1 MEKIA
6 FYIMNSKGWYVLSQF
21 LEEFGPSNIA
31 YIVSEQDINLKNDPY
46 PQLEKLAKKYDIPF
60 YKRAAFNVEVENK
73 FQGFKFAIG
82 WRWLIKNQ
90 HNLIVFHDS
99 LLPKYRGFSPLVN
112 SLINGE
118 KQGGVT
124 ALFADVKYDEGE
136 IILQASTQ
144 FEYPIT
150 IENAI
155 QKIEPLYFDLV
166 LQIYKILEQGKLLTS
181 LPQKHADAS
190 FSLWLDTEDY
200 FIDWSWSAEKI
211 KRFID
216 SVGFPYDGAKSKLN
230 GTVVI
235 IEKAEVVKDVVV
247 EHRDRHVGK
256 VIFIEESPVI
266 VCTKGLLK
274 LRKISDLGRQAMQIN
289 FRSKFC

>member
-6 FYIMNSKGWYVLSQF
+6 FYLMNSKGWYVLSRF
-21 LEEFGPSNIA
+21 LEEFGPSDIA

-46 PQLEKLAKKYDIPF
+46 PQLENLAKKYDVPF
-60 YKRAAFNVEVENK
+60 YKRTTFSVEVENK
-73 FQGFKFAIG
+73 FQGYKFAIG
-82 WRWLIKNQ
+82 WRWLIKNK

-118 KQGGVT
+118 RQGGVT

-136 IILQASTQ
+136 IILQAPTQ

-155 QKIEPLYFDLV
+155 HKIEPLYFDLV
-166 LQIYKILEQGKLLTS
+166 LQICNILEQSKPLTS
-181 LPQKHADAS
+181 HPQKNSDAS
-190 FSLWLDTEDY
+190 YSLWLDTEDY

-216 SVGFPYDGAKSKLN
+216 SVGFPYDGAKAKLN
-230 GTVVI
+230 GAVVI
-235 IEKAEVVKDVVV
+235 IEKAEVVEHVVV
-247 EHRDRHVGK
+247 EHRGRHIGK

-274 LRKISDLGRQAMQIN
+274 LRKISTLGGQTLQIN
-289 FRSKFC
+289 FRSRFC

>member
-21 LEEFGPSNIA
+21 LEEFDPFNIA

-73 FQGFKFAIG
+73 FQGYKFAIG

-166 LQIYKILEQGKLLTS
+166 LQIYKILGQGKLLTS
-181 LPQKHADAS
+181 LPQKHTDAS

>member
-6 FYIMNSKGWYVLSQF
+6 FYLMNSKGWYVLNQF
-21 LEEFGPSNIA
+21 LEEFGSSNIA
-31 YIVSEQDINLKNDPY
+31 YIVSEQDINLKNDSY
-46 PQLEKLAKKYDIPF
+46 SQLEKLSEKFGVPF
-60 YKRAAFNVEVENK
+60 YKRGCFNVEVENK
-73 FQGFKFAIG
+73 FQGYKFAIG

-118 KQGGVT
+118 KIGGVT

-150 IENAI
+150 IEKAI

-166 LQIYKILEQGKLLTS
+166 LQVYKILEQSKPLTS

-230 GTVVI
+230 GAVVT
-235 IEKAEVVKDVVV
+235 IEEAEVIEDVVV
-247 EHRDRHVGK
+247 EHRDRHIGK
-256 VIFIEESPVI
+256 VIFIEDSPI
-266 VCTKGLLK
+266 IICINGLLK
-274 LRKISDLGRQAMQIN
+274 LRKFSTIDGQAMQIN
-289 FRSKFC
+289 FRSRFC

>member
-21 LEEFGPSNIA
+21 LEEFDPFNIA

-73 FQGFKFAIG
+73 FQGYKFAIG
-82 WRWLIKNQ
+82 WRWVIKNQ

-166 LQIYKILEQGKLLTS
+166 LQIYKILGQGKLLTS
-181 LPQKHADAS
+181 LPQKHTDAS

>member
-21 LEEFGPSNIA
+21 LEEFDPFNIA

-73 FQGFKFAIG
+73 FQGYKFAIG

-166 LQIYKILEQGKLLTS
+166 LQIYKILGQGKLLTS
-181 LPQKHADAS
+181 LPQKHTDAS

-200 FIDWSWSAEKI
+200 FIDWGWSAEKI